1 MATPEVI
8 RELMHPYH
16 LSADLLAAIP
26 KWTITKLDEGPGWSR
41 EVLRHRSGATPG
53 NGAASSADP

>member
-41 EVLRHRSGATPG
+41 EFLRHRSHREPANTAKPETTP
-53 NGAASSADP
+53 

>member
-26 KWTITKLDEGPGWSR
+26 KWTITKLDEGPGWTR
-41 EVLRHRSGATPG
+41 EVPRHRSHRDPANSTTPR
-53 NGAASSADP
+53 STP